1 MVKRYRMEQV
11 NELLRQEIGKI
22 IAEKV
27 RDPRVQMVTV
37 TGVDTSRDLH
47 HARVY
52 ISVLEEQERLEPAL
66 EGLRRASGFIRKTLM
81 DRINIRYTPD
91 LTFLFDHGVA
101 RGDRVSRVLRQ
112 LREAGEIA
120 EDEGAESGE

>member
-91 LTFLFDHGVA
+91 LTFLFDRGVA